1 MEQEKD
7 LELMEKAAEHMD
19 DCEPES
25 ERHWYVIHTATGYEN
40 KVKNDLERKV
50 RSMGLEAQI
59 FNVIVPLEK
68 EIVIRNGKEHT
79 VERKLF
85 PGYVL
90 VEMFMNGFSWYVV
103 RNTPGVT
110 RFVGPDGTKPSP
122 LTPSE
127 VKSILK
133 ATRAEAKV
141 TFDIQVTEGEGVR
154 VVKGSY
160 ENYTGTVV
168 AIDRTNGRITIVTQI
183 MDGRDV
189 RVELDVD
196 EIEAL

>member
-1 MEQEKD
+1 M
-7 LELMEKAAEHMD
+7 
-19 DCEPES
+19 
-25 ERHWYVIHTATGYEN
+25 
-40 KVKNDLERKV
+40 
-50 RSMGLEAQI
+50 
-59 FNVIVPLEK
+59 
-68 EIVIRNGKEHT
+68 
-79 VERKLF
+79 ERKLF

-90 VEMFMNGFSWYVV
+90 VEMLMNGFSWYVV

-133 ATRAEAKV
+133 ATQAEAKV

-168 AIDRTNGRITIVTQI
+168 AIDRTNGRVTIVTQV